1 MADVFYV
8 VIRLSFDVIAA
19 TASTTRGTIHMTSPS
34 LQDGI
39 DQAGSPIKLLWKANP
54 TQWTPPVVER
64 EYAGWRQ
71 EQAAWQGGVAIMDLS
86 YHMWDTYIEGPDATR
101 MLRELSANNYEKFAI
116 NQAKQFVPVTEEGL
130 LVGDGIL
137 LRRAEDEY
145 VLTGRPTAQMWI
157 TFHSEKRG
165 YDVQLTSDPD
175 CSRNRDHRP
184 KLFRYQ
190 IQGPRAVELIES
202 AFGGP
207 IPETPFFHATPVSLG
222 GRHFRAL
229 RHGMAGQAGYEF
241 IGDHADATA
250 VKETLMRAGEPL
262 GLVHV
267 GALAYPSA
275 QTESGWI
282 PAPTPAIFTAP
293 SLREYRTWLSLHTP
307 DAQQGIHG
315 SFFSPAIEDYYRSP
329 YELGYGRS
337 ISFNHDFLG
346 RDALEKARHDVQR
359 TKVTLVLDPG
369 DVRKVFGD
377 DPEYV
382 LTRARQ
388 RVEVGPDLV
397 GMTEFSALNDPAG
410 TILSL
415 AVVDTKYGT
424 PGTEVTVVW
433 GDHPGPGTAPDAD
446 LGFPRLRATV
456 QPVPFN
462 EWARA
467 NYRRNA

>member
-1 MADVFYV
+1 MA
-8 VIRLSFDVIAA
+8 
-19 TASTTRGTIHMTSPS
+19 SPS

-39 DQAGSPIKLLWKANP
+39 DQAGSPIELLWQTDPAP
-54 TQWTPPVVER
+54 WTPPLVEP
-64 EYAGWRQ
+64 EYVGWRQ
-71 EQAAWQGGVAIMDLS
+71 EQAAWQSSVAIMDLS

-101 MLRELSANNYEKFAI
+101 MLRDLSANNYAKFAV

-137 LRRAEDEY
+137 LRRGENAY
-145 VLTGRPTAQMWI
+145 TLTGRPTAQMWI
-157 TFHSEKRG
+157 TFHAQG
-165 YDVQLTSDPD
+165 YDVALTSDPD
-175 CSRNRDHRP
+175 CQRDRTHRK

-190 IQGPRAVELIES
+190 IQGPRALELIES
-202 AFGGP
+202 AFGAP
-207 IPETPFFHATPVSLG
+207 IPETPFFHATPVTLD

-241 IGDHADATA
+241 LGDQADAAA
-250 VKETLMRAGEPL
+250 VKEALMRSGEPL

-282 PAPTPAIFTAP
+282 PAPTPAIYTAP
-293 SLREYRTWLSLHTP
+293 SLLAYRKWLSLNTP
-307 DAQQGIHG
+307 DGRQPIHG
-315 SFFSPAIEDYYRSP
+315 SFFSANIEDYYRSP

-346 RDALEKARHDVQR
+346 RDALEKSKVDIRR

-369 DVRKVFGD
+369 DTRRVFGD
-377 DPEYV
+377 DYV
-382 LTRARQ
+382 LTRASQ
-388 RVEVGPDLV
+388 RVEAGSALV
-397 GMTEFSALNDPAG
+397 GATEFSARNDPAG

-415 AVVDTKYGT
+415 AVIDKEHAA
-424 PGTEVTVVW
+424 PGAEVTVVW

-456 QPVPFN
+456 RPVPFN

-467 NYRRNA
+467 NYRR

>member
-1 MADVFYV
+1 MA
-8 VIRLSFDVIAA
+8 
-19 TASTTRGTIHMTSPS
+19 SPS

-39 DQAGSPIKLLWKANP
+39 DKAGSPVKLLWKANP
-54 TQWTPPVVER
+54 APWLPPVVER
-64 EYAGWRQ
+64 EYVGWRQ
-71 EQAAWQGGVAIMDLS
+71 EQAAWQSTVAIMDLS

-101 MLRELSANNYEKFAI
+101 MLGDLSANNYEKFAV

-137 LRRAEDEY
+137 LRRAEQSY
-145 VLTGRPTAQMWI
+145 TLTGRPTAQMWI
-157 TFHSEKRG
+157 TFHARQGG
-165 YDVQLTSDPD
+165 YNVELTSDPD
-175 CSRNRDHRP
+175 CQRDRDHRK

-190 IQGPRAVELIES
+190 IQGPRAAELIER

-207 IPETPFFHATPVSLG
+207 IPETPFFHATPVSLD

-229 RHGMAGQAGYEF
+229 RHGMAGQPGFEF
-241 IGDHADATA
+241 IGDHADAAA
-250 VKETLMRAGEPL
+250 VKEALMSAGEPL

-282 PAPTPAIFTAP
+282 PAPTPAIYTAP
-293 SLREYRTWLSLHTP
+293 SLLAYRKWLSLYTP
-307 DAQQGIHG
+307 DGQQPLHG
-315 SFFSPAIEDYYRSP
+315 SYFSENIEDYYRSP

-337 ISFNHDFLG
+337 ISFNHEFLG
-346 RDALEKARHDVQR
+346 RDALEKSKKDITR
-359 TKVTLVLDPG
+359 TKVTLVYDTD
-369 DVRKVFGD
+369 DVRRVFGE
-377 DPEYV
+377 DPEYI
-382 LTRARQ
+382 LTRAWQ
-388 RVEVGPDLV
+388 RVEVSSDLV
-397 GMTEFSALNDPAG
+397 GVTDFSALNDPAG

-415 AVVDTKYGT
+415 SVIDKKYAT

-456 QPVPFN
+456 RPVPFN

-467 NYRRNA
+467 NYRRN

>member
-1 MADVFYV
+1 MA
-8 VIRLSFDVIAA
+8 
-19 TASTTRGTIHMTSPS
+19 SPS

-39 DQAGSPIKLLWKANP
+39 DQAGSPVRLLWKTDP
-54 TQWTPPVVER
+54 TPWTPPVVEP
-64 EYAGWRQ
+64 EYVGWRQ
-71 EQAAWQGGVAIMDLS
+71 EQAAWQHTVALMDLT
-86 YHMWDTYIEGPDATR
+86 YHMWDTFIEGPDATR
-101 MLRELSANNYEKFAI
+101 LLRDHSANNYEKFAV
-116 NQAKQFVPVTEEGL
+116 NQAKQFVPVTEEGF

-137 LRRAEDEY
+137 LRRAEDQY
-145 VLTGRPTAQMWI
+145 TLTGRPTAQMWL
-157 TFHSEKRG
+157 TFHAGKG
-165 YDVQLTSDPD
+165 YDVELISDPD
-175 CSRNRDHRP
+175 CRRDRDHRP

-190 IQGPRAVELIES
+190 IQGPRAAELIEN

-222 GRHFRAL
+222 GHHFRAL
-229 RHGMAGQAGYEF
+229 RHGMAGQPGFEF
-241 IGDHADATA
+241 IGDHADAA
-250 VKETLMRAGEPL
+250 EVKEALLRAGEPL

-282 PAPTPAIFTAP
+282 PAPAPAIYTAP
-293 SLREYRTWLSLHTP
+293 SLLEYRKWLSLFTP
-307 DAQQGIHG
+307 DGQQPMHG
-315 SFFSPAIEDYYRSP
+315 SFFSENIEDYYRSP

-346 RDALEKARHDVQR
+346 RDALEKAKHDVRR
-359 TKVTLVLDPG
+359 TKVTLVLNPD
-369 DVRKVFGD
+369 DVRQAFGPD
-377 DPEYV
+377 SAYV
-382 LTRARQ
+382 LTRAYQ
-388 RVEVGPDLV
+388 RVEAGADLA
-397 GMTEFSALNDPAG
+397 GTTEFSALNDPAG

-415 AVVDTKYGT
+415 AVIDKRYAT

-467 NYRRNA
+467 NYRRD

>member
-1 MADVFYV
+1 MA
-8 VIRLSFDVIAA
+8 A
-19 TASTTRGTIHMTSPS
+19 PS

-39 DQAGSPIKLLWKANP
+39 DEAGSPIKLLWKTDP
-54 TQWTPPVVER
+54 VQWTPPVVER
-64 EYAGWRQ
+64 EYAGWRR
-71 EQAAWQGGVAIMDLS
+71 EQAAWQRAVAIIDLS

-116 NQAKQFVPVTEEGL
+116 DQAKQFVPVTAEGL

-137 LRRAEDEY
+137 LRRAEQEY
-145 VLTGRPTAQMWI
+145 VLTGRPTAQMWVAY
-157 TFHSEKRG
+157 HGGRGG
-165 YDVQLTSDPD
+165 YDVEVAHDPD
-175 CSRNRDHRP
+175 CSRDPGHRP
-184 KLFRYQ
+184 RLFRFQ
-190 IQGPRAVELIES
+190 IQGPLAAELIES

-207 IPETPFFHATPVSLG
+207 IPETPFFHSTHVSLA
-222 GRHFRAL
+222 GRRFRAL

-241 IGDHADATA
+241 IGDHADAPV
-250 VKETLMRAGEPL
+250 VKEALMRAGEPL

-282 PAPTPAIFTAP
+282 PTPIPAIFTAP
-293 SLREYRTWLSLHTP
+293 SLYDYRTWLSLYTP

-315 SFFSPAIEDYYRSP
+315 SYFSDDVEDYYQSP

-346 RDALEKARHDVQR
+346 RDALEKARHDVRR
-359 TKVTLVLDPG
+359 TKVTLVLDPH
-369 DVRKVFGD
+369 DVRRVFGD
-377 DPEYV
+377 EPEYV

-388 RVEVGPDLV
+388 RVEVGSEVV
-397 GMTEFSALNDPAG
+397 GMTQFSALNDPAG

-415 AVVDTKYGT
+415 AVIGT
-424 PGTEVTVVW
+424 PHAAPGTEVAVVW

-456 QPVPFN
+456 APVPFN

>member
-1 MADVFYV
+1 MA
-8 VIRLSFDVIAA
+8 
-19 TASTTRGTIHMTSPS
+19 SPS

-39 DQAGSPIKLLWKANP
+39 DQAGSPIELLWQTDPAP
-54 TQWTPPVVER
+54 WTPPLVEP
-64 EYAGWRQ
+64 EYVGWRQ
-71 EQAAWQGGVAIMDLS
+71 EQAAWQSSVAIMDLS

-101 MLRELSANNYEKFAI
+101 MLRDLSANNYAKFAV

-137 LRRAEDEY
+137 LRRAENEY
-145 VLTGRPTAQMWI
+145 TLTGRPTAQMWI
-157 TFHSEKRG
+157 TFHARG
-165 YDVQLTSDPD
+165 YDVELTSDPD
-175 CSRNRDHRP
+175 CQRDRTHRK

-190 IQGPRAVELIES
+190 IQGPRALELIES
-202 AFGGP
+202 AFGAP
-207 IPETPFFHATPVSLG
+207 IPETPFFHATPVTLE

-241 IGDHADATA
+241 LGDQADAAA
-250 VKETLMRAGEPL
+250 VKEALMRAGEPL

-282 PAPTPAIFTAP
+282 PAPTPAIYTAP
-293 SLREYRTWLSLHTP
+293 SLLGYRKWLSLNTP
-307 DAQQGIHG
+307 DGRQPIHG
-315 SFFSPAIEDYYRSP
+315 SFFSANIEDYYRSP

-346 RDALEKARHDVQR
+346 RDALEKSTVDIRR
-359 TKVTLVLDPG
+359 TKVTLVLDP
-369 DVRKVFGD
+369 DDTRQVFGD
-377 DPEYV
+377 DYV
-382 LTRARQ
+382 LTRASQ
-388 RVEVGPDLV
+388 RVEAGSELV
-397 GMTEFSALNDPAG
+397 GTTEFSARNDPAG

-415 AVVDTKYGT
+415 AVIDKEHAA

-456 QPVPFN
+456 RPVPFN

-467 NYRRNA
+467 NYRR

>member
-1 MADVFYV
+1 MA
-8 VIRLSFDVIAA
+8 
-19 TASTTRGTIHMTSPS
+19 SPS

-39 DQAGSPIKLLWKANP
+39 DQAGSPVRLLWKSNP
-54 TQWTPPVVER
+54 RQWTPPVVER

-71 EQAAWQGGVAIMDLS
+71 EQAAWQHAVAIMDLS

-101 MLRELSANNYEKFAI
+101 MLRDLSANNYAKFAVD
-116 NQAKQFVPVTEEGL
+116 QAKQFVPVTEEGL
-130 LVGDGIL
+130 LIGDGIL

-145 VLTGRPTAQMWI
+145 TLTGRPTAQMWI
-157 TFHSEKRG
+157 TYHAGKGG
-165 YDVQLTSDPD
+165 YDVELTSDPD
-175 CSRNRDHRP
+175 CSRDPDHRK

-190 IQGPRAVELIES
+190 IQGPRAADLIER
-202 AFGGP
+202 AFGGS
-207 IPETPFFHATPVSLG
+207 IPETPFFHSSPVSLG
-222 GRHFRAL
+222 GKHFRAL
-229 RHGMAGQAGYEF
+229 RHGMAGQLGFEF

-250 VKETLMRAGEPL
+250 VKDALMSAGEPL

-293 SLREYRTWLSLHTP
+293 SLLEYRQWLSLHTP
-307 DAQQGIHG
+307 DAQQGMHG
-315 SFFSPAIEDYYRSP
+315 SYFSENVEDYYRSP

-346 RDALEKARHDVQR
+346 RDALAAAREDVAR
-359 TKVTLVLDPG
+359 TKVTLVLDPA
-369 DVRKVFGD
+369 DVRRVFGEE
-377 DPEYV
+377 PEYL

-388 RVEVGPDLV
+388 RVEVNEDLV

-415 AVVDTKYGT
+415 AVIDTKYAT
-424 PGTEVTVVW
+424 PGTEVTVLW

-456 QPVPFN
+456 RPVPFN

-467 NYRRNA
+467 NYRRD